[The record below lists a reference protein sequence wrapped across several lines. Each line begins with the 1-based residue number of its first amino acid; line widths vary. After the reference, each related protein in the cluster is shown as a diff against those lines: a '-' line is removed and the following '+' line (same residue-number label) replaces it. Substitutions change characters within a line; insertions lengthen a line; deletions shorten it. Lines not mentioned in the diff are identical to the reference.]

1 VPPAKRS
8 SSGRPLGLV
17 LLLLVLLYGGM
28 ALGGRYTP
36 TLGLDLR
43 GGTTVTLT
51 PKAAGGAKVTKS
63 ELNTAVNIMRQRV
76 NNLGVGNAEV
86 ATEGSNIVVSVPG
99 KNKQDALAQIG
110 ETALLSIRQVYE
122 SNDPNMTGSTVQDTA
137 AAAAT
142 VSPSAAANPSGSP
155 SASTTASP
163 SAGSPTTTPS
173 PSATSSPSAA
183 PSSSPKALGVPG
195 GQPGVHAEPAGF
207 VRAAASA
214 GASSSAS
221 ATPSA
226 SSVASPAPAASPAP
240 TIGPQSTT
248 GVNPAK
254 AETTPTAA
262 ELAAYNSLDCNDPAN
277 QKGGQPDLTNAFM
290 VSCGNPGGAWFRY
303 LLYPT
308 LIQGKEISSADAEL
322 IGTTGT
328 IWGVNLNFKSGA
340 SSRWA
345 SFTTKG
351 AAASPQWDT
360 AIVLDGQVDSA
371 EFIQQAI
378 TGGQTQISG
387 NFTHKSAS
395 QLANVLKYGALPLA
409 FEVPTAQTVSATLG
423 NTELQAGLLAG
434 AIGLVLV
441 LLYSFFYY
449 RGLSVV
455 TVSSLVLSAAI
466 QYPTI
471 VLLGKAINYTL
482 SLAGIAGLIVA
493 IGVTADSFVVFFE
506 RLRDEVRDGNSLRT
520 SVERGWVRARRTIV
534 SADLVSLI
542 ASVILYLLAIGD
554 VRGFAFTLGLST
566 IVDLIVVFLFTKPL
580 ITLLAKTKFFGD
592 GHPLSGLDAARLGVD
607 RLKPSTPTV
616 RRVAPARKV

>member
-1 VPPAKRS
+1 VPPAKGS
-8 SSGRPLGLV
+8 SSGRPLLLV
-17 LLLLVLLYGGM
+17 LLLLVVLYVLM
-28 ALGGRYTP
+28 VLGGRYSP
-36 TLGLDLR
+36 ALGLDLR

-51 PKAAGGAKVTKS
+51 PKTGNGVKVTKS
-63 ELNTAVNIMRQRV
+63 ELNTAVDIMRQRV

-122 SNDPNMTGSTVQDTA
+122 SDSGITGTDVTDTTPTVTSSQA
-137 AAAAT
+137 PVASGA
-142 VSPSAAANPSGSP
+142 PSATPSTSAAPS
-155 SASTTASP
+155 T
-163 SAGSPTTTPS
+163 SPTATSATPA

-195 GQPGVHAEPAGF
+195 GQPAVHAEPAGF

-214 GASSSAS
+214 GPASLSA
-221 ATPSA
+221 AA
-226 SSVASPAPAASPAP
+226 SVAPAASPAASASP
-240 TIGPQSTT
+240 SASASTGT
-248 GVNPAK
+248 GTAV
-254 AETTPTAA
+254 AETTPSAA
-262 ELAAYNSLDCNDPAN
+262 ELAAYTKLDCSLPAN
-277 QKGGQPDLTNAFM
+277 QQGGSRVDDPSKFLVT
-290 VSCGNPGGAWFRY
+290 CGNPDGSSTYFKY
-303 LLYPT
+303 LLHPT
-308 LIQGKEISSADAEL
+308 LILGRDVSTASAQLDSTGTQWNVQLTFKTGAASTWAKFTGAH
-322 IGTTGT
+322 IGT
-328 IWGVNLNFKSGA
+328 A
-340 SSRWA
+340 
-345 SFTTKG
+345 
-351 AAASPQWDT
+351 T
-360 AIVLDGQVDSA
+360 AIVLDSNVFSA
-371 EFIQQAI
+371 EVIQSQIVGPTQI
-378 TGGQTQISG
+378 TGS
-387 NFTHKSAS
+387 FTHKTAS
-395 QLANVLKYGALPLA
+395 DLANVLKYGALPLA
-409 FEVPTAQTVSATLG
+409 FEVPTAETISATLG

-434 AIGLVLV
+434 ALGLLLV

-455 TVSSLVLSAAI
+455 TVSSLALSAAI
-466 QYPTI
+466 QYPII

-520 SVERGWVRARRTIV
+520 SVERGWVRARRTII

-566 IVDLIVVFLFTKPL
+566 IVDLVVVFLFTKPVV
-580 ITLLAKTKFFGD
+580 TLLAKTKFFGD

-607 RLKPSTPTV
+607 RLRPATTSA
-616 RRVAPARKV
+616 RRVTPARKV